1 MHGKPHPEP
10 YLKGAAMLGKDPT
23 SCLVI
28 EDAPAGLRSGRA
40 AGCKVLGVCTS
51 HSREQV
57 EEVVREDGGEGWMVE
72 RLSEVRVEWVGGG
85 GEAGRRLRVVVG

>member
-1 MHGKPHPEP
+1 
-10 YLKGAAMLGKDPT
+10 MLGKDPKR
-23 SCLVI
+23 CLVI

-57 EEVVREDGGEGWMVE
+57 ESVVREVDDGGKDGEGWVVE
-72 RLSEVRVEWVGGG
+72 GLNEVSVEWTMEG
-85 GEAGRRLRVVVG
+85 RLRVVIGT

>member
-1 MHGKPHPEP
+1 M
-10 YLKGAAMLGKDPT
+10 
-23 SCLVI
+23 I

-57 EEVVREDGGEGWMVE
+57 ESVVREVDDGGKDGEGWVVE
-72 RLSEVRVEWVGGG
+72 GLNEVSVEWTMEG
-85 GEAGRRLRVVVG
+85 RLRVVIGT